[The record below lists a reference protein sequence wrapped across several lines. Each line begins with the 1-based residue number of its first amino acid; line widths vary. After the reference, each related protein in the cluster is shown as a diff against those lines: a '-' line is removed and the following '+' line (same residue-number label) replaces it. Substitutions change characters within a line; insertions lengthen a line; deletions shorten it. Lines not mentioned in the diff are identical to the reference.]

1 MGLAKLMKATII
13 LPRIETQDAISR
25 LADLEWFHP
34 LQNPSEHVNP
44 YYDDLLTKAQRLYQ
58 DIDEVVKSLGIPQ
71 ETGVMATMFKGAPK
85 GKYDYSADDIQD
97 FIADLED
104 RSKQILEGPKKLLE
118 ERSKIERQ
126 LEEYR
131 NIEAVIGMASTLNL
145 NLDAFRK
152 LRDFFAG
159 LFVID
164 SKDESEIRKSLED
177 LAIYSTKLNEN
188 KTSLTVIGSS
198 EDSERVLKVLRSFGV
213 NPIQIPTNMPQNPNE
228 AYSLAKAKVKE
239 LETRSE
245 QLDKEL
251 KKIKQSML
259 TKLLS
264 LQEATRVAKDALEIT
279 RKPGGTKN
287 FAVIEGYIPHEME
300 PKFKKLTSNYVSIIE
315 DVNHMVDNNNNNSH
329 HGEGDKQEPIPT
341 LITNKK
347 YIQNF
352 RVITET
358 QGLPRYG
365 EIDPTP
371 IIAFVWPTFY
381 GLMFADL
388 GHGLLLFG
396 LGMLFRY
403 RGNGRLRV
411 WGTLI
416 AASGLAAAIGGLATG
431 EAFGFHFEEIAV
443 LAPLKEIPVLG
454 NIIGLLSVSELTF
467 EQVLK
472 ILEVSV
478 AIGVVHLL
486 MAFFLRLRIDLKEV
500 NKLMVYTHD
509 IPAIIMYLAV
519 VSLILAAIG
528 AQYDIIG
535 MFLSWDHNEPVPW
548 LTVLFGDWVTVN
560 LVAKAMPPVIIA
572 CIAVMIIGGMKEQ
585 KQAIAHGR
593 EPEGGGI
600 VGLVVETVMVRTIE
614 MLANT
619 ISYSRLGI
627 MLLVHTALLV
637 TVIDAYES
645 GAGLAI
651 LIGGN
656 IGIMMIEGLIVY
668 IQTIRLHLY
677 EWFPKWYK
685 SDGVQFKR
693 LVPQMLYTNLVWN
706 HDDVN
711 KNNKKKAMKTTTSP
725 TPPPTATTAA
735 TTT

>member
-13 LPRIETQDAISR
+13 LPRIETQEAISR
-25 LADLEWFHP
+25 LAALEWFHP
-34 LQNPSEHVNP
+34 LHNTSEYINP

-58 DIDEVVKSLGIPQ
+58 DIDEVVKVLGIPQ

-85 GKYDYSADDIQD
+85 GKHDYAAEDIQG
-97 FIADLED
+97 FIADVED
-104 RSKQILEGPKKLLE
+104 QSKQLLEGPKKVIE
-118 ERSKIERQ
+118 ERNKIERQ

-131 NIEAVIGMASTLNL
+131 NLEAVVGMASTLNL
-145 NLDAFRK
+145 NLDAFGK
-152 LRDFFAG
+152 LRNFFAG
-159 LFVID
+159 LFVVD

-188 KTSLTVIGSS
+188 KTSLTIIGSS

-213 NPIQIPTNMPQNPNE
+213 NPLQIPATMPQNPSE
-228 AYSLAKAKVKE
+228 ASSLAKAKVKE

-245 QLDKEL
+245 QIEKEL
-251 KKIKQSML
+251 GKIKQSNL

-264 LQEATRVAKDALEIT
+264 LQEAARVAKDVLEIT

-300 PKFKKLTSNYVSIIE
+300 GKFKKLTSNYVSVIE
-315 DVNHMVDNNNNNSH
+315 DVNLTVDSH
-329 HGEGDKQEPIPT
+329 QGEGGRQEPLPT

-347 YIQNF
+347 YTRNF
-352 RVITET
+352 QVITET

-365 EIDPTP
+365 EVDPTP

-396 LGMLFRY
+396 LGALFRY

-416 AASGLAAAIGGLATG
+416 MASGLAAAIGGLGTG
-431 EAFGFHFEEIAV
+431 EAFGFHFEEISI

-454 NIIGLLSVSELTF
+454 NLMGLLSVSELTF
-467 EQVLK
+467 DQVLK

-478 AIGVVHLL
+478 AVGVVHLL
-486 MAFFLRLRIDLKEV
+486 LAFFLRLRASLKQG

-509 IPAIIMYLAV
+509 IPAIIQYLAV

-528 AQYDIIG
+528 SQYDIIG
-535 MFLSWDHNEPVPW
+535 MFLSWNHNEPVPW

-572 CIAVMIIGGMKEQ
+572 CIAIAIIGGMKEQ
-585 KQAIAHGR
+585 KHAIAHGR

-600 VGLVVETVMVRTIE
+600 VGLIVETMMVRTIE

-627 MLLVHTALLV
+627 MLLVHSALLV
-637 TVIDAYES
+637 TVINSYEH
-645 GAGLAI
+645 GGGLAI

-685 SDGVQFKR
+685 SDGVQFKK
-693 LVPQMLYTNLVWN
+693 LVPQMLYTNLVWKY
-706 HDDVN
+706 DDD
-711 KNNKKKAMKTTTSP
+711 KKKEVK
-725 TPPPTATTAA
+725 TATTA
-735 TTT
+735 

>member
-1 MGLAKLMKATII
+1 MGLAKLIKATII
-13 LPRIETQDAISR
+13 LPRIETQEAISR
-25 LADLEWFHP
+25 LAALEWFHP
-34 LQNPSEHVNP
+34 LHNTSEYINP

-58 DIDEVVKSLGIPQ
+58 DIDEVVKVLGIPQ

-85 GKYDYSADDIQD
+85 GKHDYAAEDIQG

-104 RSKQILEGPKKLLE
+104 QSKQLLEGPKKVIE
-118 ERSKIERQ
+118 ERNKIERQ

-131 NIEAVIGMASTLNL
+131 NLEAVVGMASTLNL
-145 NLDAFRK
+145 NLDAFGK
-152 LRDFFAG
+152 LRNFFAG
-159 LFVID
+159 LFVVD

-188 KTSLTVIGSS
+188 KTSLTIIGSS

-213 NPIQIPTNMPQNPNE
+213 NPLQIPATMPQNPSE
-228 AYSLAKAKVKE
+228 ASSLAKAKVKE

-245 QLDKEL
+245 QIDKEL
-251 KKIKQSML
+251 GKIKQSNL

-264 LQEATRVAKDALEIT
+264 LQEAARVAKDVLEIT

-300 PKFKKLTSNYVSIIE
+300 GKFKKLTSNYVSVIE
-315 DVNHMVDNNNNNSH
+315 DVNLTADSH
-329 HGEGDKQEPIPT
+329 QGEGSKQEPLPT
-341 LITNKK
+341 LITNKT
-347 YIQNF
+347 YTRNF
-352 RVITET
+352 QVITET

-365 EIDPTP
+365 EVDPTP

-396 LGMLFRY
+396 LGALFRY

-416 AASGLAAAIGGLATG
+416 MASGLAAAIGGLGTG
-431 EAFGFHFEEIAV
+431 EAFGFHFEEISI

-454 NIIGLLSVSELTF
+454 NLMGLLSVSELSF

-478 AIGVVHLL
+478 AVGVVHLL
-486 MAFFLRLRIDLKEV
+486 LAFFLRLRASLKQG

-509 IPAIIMYLAV
+509 IPAIIQYLAV

-528 AQYDIIG
+528 SQYDIIG
-535 MFLSWDHNEPVPW
+535 MFLSWNHNEPVPW

-572 CIAVMIIGGMKEQ
+572 CIAIAIIGGIKEQ
-585 KQAIAHGR
+585 KHAIAHGR

-600 VGLVVETVMVRTIE
+600 VGLIVETMMVRTIE

-627 MLLVHTALLV
+627 MLLVHSALLV
-637 TVIDAYES
+637 TVINSYEH
-645 GAGLAI
+645 GGGLAI

-685 SDGVQFKR
+685 SDGVQFKK
-693 LVPQMLYTNLVWN
+693 LVPQMLYTNLVWKY
-706 HDDVN
+706 DDD
-711 KNNKKKAMKTTTSP
+711 KKKEVK
-725 TPPPTATTAA
+725 TAA
-735 TTT
+735 TTA